1 MGYDVRKRFMPDLNP
16 EQRAREQIDAQL
28 LACGWVVQDYSAV
41 DFSAGRGVALR
52 EVKLKT
58 GRCDYFLLVDRKPV
72 GMVEAKKE
80 GTTLSGVAEQSAR
93 YASGLPDF
101 LAAGL
106 TGPLP
111 FLYESTG
118 VETFFRDQRDP
129 DPRSRLVFSFHRP
142 ETLAEWAGEPN
153 TLRARLK
160 AMPAAHPLVTSGMRQ
175 CQIEA
180 RPGKL
185 FRRKPPACPH
195 PHGHRRGQDLHRLRV
210 HLSADQVRGRATHPV
225 SRRPLQPRQTSP
237 R

>member
-52 EVKLKT
+52 EVTLKT

-101 LAAGL
+101 LAAGF

-129 DPRSRLVFSFHRP
+129 
-142 ETLAEWAGEPN
+142 
-153 TLRARLK
+153 
-160 AMPAAHPLVTSGMRQ
+160 
-175 CQIEA
+175 
-180 RPGKL
+180 
-185 FRRKPPACPH
+185 
-195 PHGHRRGQDLHRLRV
+195 
-210 HLSADQVRGRATHPV
+210 VRHFI
-225 SRRPLQPRQTSP
+225 L
-237 R
+237 